1 MPIHH
6 FVCWNVNGIR
16 AILKKE
22 FMNNIKAMAP
32 DALCLQETKA
42 GEDEAPEALKVM
54 QGYNVFTNFS
64 KRRKGYFGTAIIFR
78 MEPVNVTYDIGME
91 RFDQEGEVVTAE

>member
-42 GEDEAPEALKVM
+42 GEDEAREALQVM
-54 QGYNVFTNFS
+54 QGYHVFTNSS
-64 KRRKGYFGTAIIFR
+64 KARKGDSGTAIR
-78 MEPVNVTYDIGME
+78 QPVVELSSLMRRNAV
-91 RFDQEGEVVTAE
+91 